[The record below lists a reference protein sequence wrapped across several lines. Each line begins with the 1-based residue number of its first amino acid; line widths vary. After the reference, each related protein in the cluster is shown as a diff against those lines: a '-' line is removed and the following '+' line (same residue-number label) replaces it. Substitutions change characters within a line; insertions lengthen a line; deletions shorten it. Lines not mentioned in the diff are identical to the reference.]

1 MASTTIPQFLLPR
14 GISPTTLRYL
24 ARNQH
29 KILANQQIP
38 RRSASTSTQTPPS
51 DDEKHR
57 FLAQP
62 DKFRPPS
69 HPSRRVLQPRG
80 GKLYGPPYNS
90 YPGPPLSAKEKEE
103 MRTKRYPH
111 MFPPEGT
118 LMYKFLTSRWI
129 HVWIALGVL
138 TSLATFTFTTN
149 FKRTSPFAHLLPPWS
164 ALLSHPIDTISQAVS
179 VYKMHV
185 QHESMLARE
194 RRQRRIEDAEKRRRY
209 RIAHGLEEPGENA
222 ADGQSP
228 AQAQA
233 QSAGADAAEGEGA
246 GSGAAGRDEYIDWEG
261 RRRPVKKWLGIW

>member
-1 MASTTIPQFLLPR
+1 M
-14 GISPTTLRYL
+14 
-24 ARNQH
+24 
-29 KILANQQIP
+29 
-38 RRSASTSTQTPPS
+38 
-51 DDEKHR
+51 
-57 FLAQP
+57 
-62 DKFRPPS
+62 
-69 HPSRRVLQPRG
+69 
-80 GKLYGPPYNS
+80 
-90 YPGPPLSAKEKEE
+90 
-103 MRTKRYPH
+103 
-111 MFPPEGT
+111 
-118 LMYKFLTSRWI
+118 
-129 HVWIALGVL
+129 L